1 MDRDYKGLFKY
12 LGLIFISVLLTSK
25 LPRDSY
31 SIIQYIVQ
39 PIRFENSVLYLS
51 GLIPLAMLFIGIRG
65 LFKLKWFAEK
75 SKLLIFI
82 LVIAL
87 VVPMMR
93 SSLDFVKAS
102 YFRMMDNEL
111 SAIDF
116 KDTNIT
122 ILEIKDNE
130 ATINVR
136 LALTDYGRD
145 AKDFKVRM
153 YLPESLE
160 NYFMA
165 DFLEFEELYETYG
178 DQHEL
183 NIDKKITVQLAEG
196 TSVDD
201 IWDTNWDWETFKYE
215 LYNDSSST
223 ELIYHGV

>member
-1 MDRDYKGLFKY
+1 MDKDYKGLFKC
-12 LGLIFISVLLTSK
+12 LGLIFLSVLLTCK

-31 SIIQYIVQ
+31 SIIQYIVL

-51 GLIPLAMLFIGIRG
+51 GLIPLAMLFLGIRG

-102 YFRMMDNEL
+102 YFRMMDNGL
-111 SAIDF
+111 TAIDF

-122 ILEIKDNE
+122 FLEIKDNE

-145 AKDFKVRM
+145 VRDFKVRM

-160 NYFMA
+160 NYFKA
-165 DFLEFEELYETYG
+165 DFLEFEELYKTYG
-178 DQHEL
+178 DQHDL

-196 TSVDD
+196 TTVDD
-201 IWDTNWDWETFKYE
+201 IWDTNWDWETFRYE
-215 LYNDSSST
+215 LYNDSSFT